1 MLVRKIN
8 NICFVFL
15 FLIIS
20 ATGFS
25 QQSVI
30 LDSFEA
36 FEIDNQVYLDWVI
49 SAGNSCNGTKIFRSN
64 DTLQFTQI
72 GSIEGIC
79 GNPSSPQP
87 FRFIDENPIRNS
99 INYYRL
105 ELGVTGFSKIV
116 SIEVIPLS
124 DDGFQVRPNPA
135 STETTIYFSNNN
147 KEAAQLFLYNIN
159 GSQVTTITTQESY
172 FDLDVSGYQAGMYVF
187 IIIVPDGGVLSK
199 GKLTVN

>member
-1 MLVRKIN
+1 L
-8 NICFVFL
+8 
-15 FLIIS
+15 
-20 ATGFS
+20 

-36 FEIDNQVYLDWVI
+36 FVIDDQVYLDWVI
-49 SAGNSCNGTKIFRSN
+49 SAGNSCNGTKIFRSI

-72 GSIEGIC
+72 GNIEGIC
-79 GNPSSPQP
+79 GNPASPQP

-135 STETTIYFSNNN
+135 TTYTKIYFNNSK
-147 KEAAQLFLYNIN
+147 KESTQLFLYNIN
-159 GSQVTTITTQESY
+159 GSQVTTITTQEHY
-172 FDLDVSGYQAGMYVF
+172 FNLNVSNLQSGMYLF
-187 IIIVPDGGVLSK
+187 TISSQSGAYLTK
-199 GKLTVN
+199 GKLIVQR